1 MIWQSRIGD
10 FVFFVDESLLKSGLK
25 SGLNKLTNA
34 ISDRLAMF
42 SSVTASRVLISIL
55 AALHPR
61 RMKSRGDLCKLTLH
75 KTLILY
81 QFN

>member
-42 SSVTASRVLISIL
+42 STVTAIS
-55 AALHPR
+55 
-61 RMKSRGDLCKLTLH
+61 
-75 KTLILY
+75 
-81 QFN
+81 